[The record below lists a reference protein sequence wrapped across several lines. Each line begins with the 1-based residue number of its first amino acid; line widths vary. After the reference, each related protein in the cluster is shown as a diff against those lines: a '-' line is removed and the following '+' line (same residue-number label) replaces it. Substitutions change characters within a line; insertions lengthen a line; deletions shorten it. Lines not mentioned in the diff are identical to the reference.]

1 MPQSVRPPAN
11 DTEVALQRVY
21 LSNAAP
27 TSGTSGTGAG
37 VAPTGMLLIDY
48 TNANL
53 YVNGGTQASPAWKL
67 VTRAA

>member
-27 TSGTSGTGAG
+27 VNGTTGAG
-37 VAPTGMLLIDY
+37 VAPKGMLLIDY
-48 TNANL
+48 TNAIL
-53 YVNGGTQASPAWKL
+53 YINTGTQATPAWTK
-67 VTRAA
+67 VGVQT

>member
-21 LSNAAP
+21 LNAGAP
-27 TSGTSGTGAG
+27 TGSTGAG
-37 VAPTGMLLIDY
+37 VAPPGMLLIDY

-53 YVNGGTQASPAWKL
+53 YINGGTQSVPVWKL